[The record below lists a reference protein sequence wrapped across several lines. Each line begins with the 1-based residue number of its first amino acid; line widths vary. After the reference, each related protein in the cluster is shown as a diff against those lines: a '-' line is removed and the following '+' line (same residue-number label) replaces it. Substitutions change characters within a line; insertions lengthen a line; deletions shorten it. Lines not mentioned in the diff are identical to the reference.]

1 MLASYA
7 YFFFFMKKKGKVYI
21 YVSKYEKGGETYG
34 GAHRSKRTSFLAEY
48 FIHMNEILCII
59 ITAEEV

>member
-1 MLASYA
+1 MHLFLMRFNYGKLLQFYKLKQFPAV
-7 YFFFFMKKKGKVYI
+7 KVYI

-34 GAHRSKRTSFLAEY
+34 GAHRSKLLAR
-48 FIHMNEILCII
+48 II